1 MTETPAPPDLSKAVP
16 PALRLGW
23 TMAVLYGVSMAV
35 LHGGDVSD
43 SLQRDQLRSEH
54 ELDPRGRLNLE
65 MTRLVAL
72 VQGLNGAGSAYEG
85 KFSPNVAPVMTAWW
99 GAPAP
104 ASQAPPGDDV
114 FKERVLA
121 LNEAL
126 PDLNLSVLTETAR
139 CGLELELGYQTGR
152 SLRDSVDPP
161 AYRPAPAAAS
171 SGTVGD
177 APASASAGDAPAT
190 AGDAPATAGDAGRQ
204 VIPLTDRFR
213 ESLDRDRVAIIQE
226 GLTVLAPHFP
236 VNAAKIVSSS
246 LGRWSDLAQV
256 TLVDGAPGRLRRDSP
271 AEKDGFAGQMRPLLL
286 RQGDTWLALLIGEQT
301 TSALLSPEGYVAAG
315 DAALR
320 RTAQIIGKVAWRYK
334 WALLVLLAV
343 LGVVLAGAATYLGGA
358 SKLWTSIAA
367 FAGTIG
373 ITWKGIA
380 NGIPKLAG
388 DAERPIFGL
397 EEVEA
402 MAWSITTLPAV
413 KATRAGVNYLRSS
426 GTGGQAP
433 LGSA

>member
-1 MTETPAPPDLSKAVP
+1 
-16 PALRLGW
+16 
-23 TMAVLYGVSMAV
+23 MAVLYKVSLAAV
-35 LHGGDVSD
+35 RAGPESD
-43 SLQRDQLRSEH
+43 PLQRDQLRSEH
-54 ELDPRGRLNLE
+54 ELDPRGRINLE

-72 VQGLNGAGSAYEG
+72 VRGLNGAGSPYEG
-85 KFSPNVAPVMTAWW
+85 KFSTDVAPLITAWW
-99 GAPAP
+99 GAAEP

-114 FKERVLA
+114 YKERALA

-126 PDLNLSVLTETAR
+126 PDFNLSVLTESAK
-139 CGLELELGYQTGR
+139 CGFELELGYETGR

-161 AYRPAPAAAS
+161 ENADQTKNA
-171 SGTVGD
+171 
-177 APASASAGDAPAT
+177 
-190 AGDAPATAGDAGRQ
+190 

-213 ESLDRDRVAIIQE
+213 QSLDRDRVAIIQE

-256 TLVDGAPGRLRRDSP
+256 TLVDGTPGRLRRDSP
-271 AEKDGFAGQMRPLLL
+271 AKKADFAEQMRPPLL
-286 RQGDTWLALLIGEQT
+286 RQGDTWLALLVGQQT

-343 LGVVLAGAATYLGGA
+343 LGVVLAGAALYLGGA

-367 FAGTIG
+367 LAGTIG
-373 ITWKGIA
+373 VTWKGIA

-402 MAWSITTLPAV
+402 MAWSITTLPSV
-413 KATRAGVNYLRSS
+413 QATRAGVNYLRAS
-426 GTGGQAP
+426 GTGPPAP

>member
-1 MTETPAPPDLSKAVP
+1 MTETPAAPGLSKAVP
-16 PALRLGW
+16 PGLRLGW
-23 TMAVLYGVSMAV
+23 TMAVLYGVSLGVVRGAP
-35 LHGGDVSD
+35 DSD
-43 SLQRDQLRSEH
+43 PLQREQLRSEH

-72 VQGLNGAGSAYEG
+72 VQGLNGTGSPYEG
-85 KFSPNVAPVMTAWW
+85 KFSPDLAPVMTAWW
-99 GAPAP
+99 GAAEL

-126 PDLNLSVLTETAR
+126 PDFNLCVLTEAAK
-139 CGLELELGYQTGR
+139 CGLELELGYETGR

-161 AYRPAPAAAS
+161 EYRPVP
-171 SGTVGD
+171 
-177 APASASAGDAPAT
+177 SAAT
-190 AGDAPATAGDAGRQ
+190 AGDGGKD
-204 VIPLTDRFR
+204 VIPLIDRFK

-236 VNAAKIVSSS
+236 VDAAKIVSSS

-256 TLVDGAPGRLRRDSP
+256 TLVDGNPGRLRRDSQG
-271 AEKDGFAGQMRPLLL
+271 AKNEFAGQMRPLLL
-286 RQGDTWLALLIGEQT
+286 RQGDTWLALLVGEQT

-334 WALLVLLAV
+334 WALLVLLAA
-343 LGVVLAGAATYLGGA
+343 LWVVLAGAAIYLGGA

-373 ITWKGIA
+373 LTWKGIA

-402 MAWSITTLPAV
+402 MAWSITTLPSV
-413 KATRAGVNYLRSS
+413 KATRAGVNYLRAS
-426 GTGGQAP
+426 GTGPRAP

>member
-1 MTETPAPPDLSKAVP
+1 MQEAAAAPDLTKVVP
-16 PALRLGW
+16 PGLRLGW
-23 TMAVLYGVSMAV
+23 TMAVLYNVSLAAV
-35 LHGGDVSD
+35 RGGPESNP
-43 SLQRDQLRSEH
+43 LQRDQLRSEH
-54 ELDPRGRLNLE
+54 ELDPRGRVNLE

-72 VQGLNGAGSAYEG
+72 VQGLNGAGSPYEG
-85 KFSPNVAPVMTAWW
+85 KFSADVAPLVTAWW
-99 GAPAP
+99 GAAEP

-114 FKERVLA
+114 YKERVLA

-126 PDLNLSVLTETAR
+126 PDFNLSVLTESAK
-139 CGLELELGYQTGR
+139 CGFELELGYETGR

-161 AYRPAPAAAS
+161 AYRPK
-171 SGTVGD
+171 T
-177 APASASAGDAPAT
+177 T
-190 AGDAPATAGDAGRQ
+190 TT

-213 ESLDRDRVAIIQE
+213 QSLDRDRVAIIQE

-256 TLVDGAPGRLRRDSP
+256 TLVDGTPGRLRRDSP
-271 AEKDGFAGQMRPLLL
+271 AKKADFAEQMRPLLL
-286 RQGDTWLALLIGEQT
+286 RQGDTWLALLVGQQT

-343 LGVVLAGAATYLGGA
+343 LGVVLAGAALYLGGA

-367 FAGTIG
+367 LAGTIG
-373 ITWKGIA
+373 VTWKGIA

-402 MAWSITTLPAV
+402 MAWSITILPSV
-413 KATRAGVNYLRSS
+413 QATRAGVNYLRAS
-426 GTGGQAP
+426 GTGPRAP

>member
-1 MTETPAPPDLSKAVP
+1 MTETPAAPDLSKAVP
-16 PALRLGW
+16 PGLRLGW
-23 TMAVLYGVSMAV
+23 TMAVLYSVSMAV
-35 LHGGDVSD
+35 VHGSDASD

-54 ELDPRGRLNLE
+54 ELDPRGRINLE

-85 KFSPNVAPVMTAWW
+85 KFSPDVAPLMEAWW
-99 GAPAP
+99 GADEP
-104 ASQAPPGDDV
+104 ASQTPPTADE
-114 FKERVLA
+114 FKDRVLA
-121 LNEAL
+121 LNAAL
-126 PDLNLSVLTETAR
+126 ADFNLSVLTETSK
-139 CGLELELGYQTGR
+139 CGLDLELGYQTGR

-161 AYRPAPAAAS
+161 GYRP
-171 SGTVGD
+171 V
-177 APASASAGDAPAT
+177 PAT
-190 AGDAPATAGDAGRQ
+190 AAADDAGKDAGRE
-204 VIPLTDRFR
+204 VIPLIDRLR

-226 GLTVLAPHFP
+226 GLTILAPHFP
-236 VNAAKIVSSS
+236 LNAAKIVSSS

-256 TLVDGAPGRLRRDSP
+256 TLVDGAPGRLRRDSQ
-271 AEKDGFAGQMRPLLL
+271 AARETFAGEMRSLLL
-286 RQGDTWLALLIGEQT
+286 RQGDIWLALLVGEQT

-320 RTAQIIGKVAWRYK
+320 RTAQIIAKVAWRYK
-334 WALLVLLAV
+334 WALLVLLAA

-380 NGIPKLAG
+380 TGIPKLAG

-402 MAWSITTLPAV
+402 MAWSITTLPSV
-413 KATRAGVNYLRSS
+413 QATRAGVNYLRSS
-426 GTGGQAP
+426 GTGPQAP

>member
-1 MTETPAPPDLSKAVP
+1 MQETPAAPDLSKAVP
-16 PALRLGW
+16 PGLRLGW
-23 TMAVLYGVSMAV
+23 TMAVLYNVSLAAV
-35 LHGGDVSD
+35 RGGQESD
-43 SLQRDQLRSEH
+43 PPQREQLRSEH
-54 ELDPRGRLNLE
+54 ELDPRGRINLE

-72 VQGLNGAGSAYEG
+72 VQGLNGADSPYEG
-85 KFSPNVAPVMTAWW
+85 KFSPVIEPVMTAWW
-99 GAPAP
+99 GDGVP
-104 ASQAPPGDDV
+104 ASQAPPCDDV
-114 FKERVLA
+114 YKARVLA

-126 PDLNLSVLTETAR
+126 PDFNLSVLTESAK
-139 CGLELELGYQTGR
+139 CGLDLELGYETGR
-152 SLRDSVDPP
+152 SLRDTVDPP
-161 AYRPAPAAAS
+161 QYRP
-171 SGTVGD
+171 V
-177 APASASAGDAPAT
+177 PAT
-190 AGDAPATAGDAGRQ
+190 GTPGAQGDAGNA
-204 VIPLTDRFR
+204 VIPLVDRFK

-236 VNAAKIVSSS
+236 LNAAKIVSSS

-256 TLVDGAPGRLRRDSP
+256 ALVDGGPGRLRRDSP
-271 AEKDGFAGQMRPLLL
+271 AAKAGFAEQMRLLLL
-286 RQGDTWLALLIGEQT
+286 RQGDTWLSLLVGEQT

-320 RTAQIIGKVAWRYK
+320 RTGQIIGKVAWRYK
-334 WALLVLLAV
+334 WALLVLLAA
-343 LGVVLAGAATYLGGA
+343 LGLVLAGASHYLGGA

-373 ITWKGIA
+373 VTWKGIA

-402 MAWSITTLPAV
+402 MAWSITTLPSV
-413 KATRAGVNYLRSS
+413 QATRSGVNYLRAS
-426 GTGGQAP
+426 GTGPQAP

>member
-1 MTETPAPPDLSKAVP
+1 
-16 PALRLGW
+16 
-23 TMAVLYGVSMAV
+23 MAVLYNVSLAAV
-35 LHGGDVSD
+35 RGGAEPDP
-43 SLQRDQLRSEH
+43 LQRDQLRSEH
-54 ELDPRGRLNLE
+54 ELDPRGRINLE

-72 VQGLNGAGSAYEG
+72 IQQLNGAGSPYEG
-85 KFSPNVAPVMTAWW
+85 KFSPVIQPVTAAWW
-99 GAPAP
+99 GAAEP
-104 ASQAPPGDDV
+104 ASQAPPGEDV
-114 FKERVLA
+114 YKERVEA

-126 PDLNLSVLTETAR
+126 PDFNLSVLTESAK
-139 CGLELELGYQTGR
+139 CGFDLELGYETGR

-161 AYRPAPAAAS
+161 GYRVPSTPN
-171 SGTVGD
+171 GD
-177 APASASAGDAPAT
+177 ARKA
-190 AGDAPATAGDAGRQ
+190 
-204 VIPLTDRFR
+204 VIPLIDRFKQ
-213 ESLDRDRVAIIQE
+213 SLDRDRIAIIQE

-236 VNAAKIVSSS
+236 ANAAKIVSSS

-271 AEKDGFAGQMRPLLL
+271 GTRQGFASQMRPLLL
-286 RQGDTWLALLIGEQT
+286 RQGDTWLALLVGEQT

-320 RTAQIIGKVAWRYK
+320 RTAQIIAKVAWRYK
-334 WALLVLLAV
+334 WALVALLAA
-343 LGVVLAGAATYLGGA
+343 LAAVLAGAAVYLGGA

-373 ITWKGIA
+373 VTWKGIA

-402 MAWSITTLPAV
+402 MAWSITTLPSV
-413 KATRAGVNYLRSS
+413 RATRSGVNYLRAS
-426 GTGGQAP
+426 GAGPRAP
-433 LGSA
+433 LGNA

>member
-1 MTETPAPPDLSKAVP
+1 MQEVPAAPDLSKAVP
-16 PALRLGW
+16 PGLRLGW
-23 TMAVLYGVSMAV
+23 TMAVLYGVSTAAV
-35 LHGGDVSD
+35 RGGTESGP
-43 SLQRDQLRSEH
+43 LQRYQLRSEH
-54 ELDPRGRLNLE
+54 ELDPRGRINLE

-72 VQGLNGAGSAYEG
+72 TQALNAAGSPYEG
-85 KFSPNVAPVMTAWW
+85 KFSPNVAPVTTAWW
-99 GAPAP
+99 GAAEP
-104 ASQAPPGDDV
+104 ASQAAPGDDV
-114 FKERVLA
+114 YKERVLA

-126 PDLNLSVLTETAR
+126 PDFNLSVLTESAK

-161 AYRPAPAAAS
+161 EYQPVPSTAAA
-171 SGTVGD
+171 GGEKD
-177 APASASAGDAPAT
+177 
-190 AGDAPATAGDAGRQ
+190 
-204 VIPLTDRFR
+204 VISLVDRLK
-213 ESLDRDRVAIIQE
+213 ESLGRDRVAIIQE
-226 GLTVLAPHFP
+226 GLTILAPHFP
-236 VNAAKIVSSS
+236 DDAAKIVSSS

-256 TLVDGAPGRLRRDSP
+256 TLVDGAPGRLKQDSP
-271 AEKDGFAGQMRPLLL
+271 AKKAEFAGKMRPLLL

-320 RTAQIIGKVAWRYK
+320 RTAEIITKVAWRYK
-334 WALLVLLAV
+334 WALLVLLAA
-343 LGVVLAGAATYLGGA
+343 LAAVLAGAAIYLGGA

-373 ITWKGIA
+373 VTWKGIS

-402 MAWSITTLPAV
+402 MAWSITTLPSV
-413 KATRAGVNYLRSS
+413 EATRSGVNYLRRS
-426 GTGGQAP
+426 GTGPPAP

>member
-1 MTETPAPPDLSKAVP
+1 MTETPAAPDLSKAVP
-16 PALRLGW
+16 PGLRLGW
-23 TMAVLYGVSMAV
+23 TMAVLYGVSLGVVRGAPES
-35 LHGGDVSD
+35 GP
-43 SLQRDQLRSEH
+43 LQREQLRSEH

-72 VQGLNGAGSAYEG
+72 VQGLNGTGSPYEG
-85 KFSPNVAPVMTAWW
+85 KFSPDLAPVMTAWW
-99 GAPAP
+99 GAAEP

-126 PDLNLSVLTETAR
+126 PDFNLCVLTEAAK
-139 CGLELELGYQTGR
+139 CGLELELGYETGR

-161 AYRPAPAAAS
+161 EYRPLP
-171 SGTVGD
+171 
-177 APASASAGDAPAT
+177 SA
-190 AGDAPATAGDAGRQ
+190 ATAGDAGKA
-204 VIPLTDRFR
+204 VIPLTGRFK

-236 VNAAKIVSSS
+236 VDAAKIVSSS

-256 TLVDGAPGRLRRDSP
+256 TLVDGNPGRLRRDSQ
-271 AEKDGFAGQMRPLLL
+271 AAKDEFAGQMRPLLL
-286 RQGDTWLALLIGEQT
+286 RQGDTWLALLVGEQT

-334 WALLVLLAV
+334 WALLVLLAA
-343 LGVVLAGAATYLGGA
+343 LGVVLAGAAIYLGGA

-367 FAGTIG
+367 FASTIG
-373 ITWKGIA
+373 LTWKGIA

-402 MAWSITTLPAV
+402 MAWSITTLPSV
-413 KATRAGVNYLRSS
+413 KATRAGVNYLRAS
-426 GTGGQAP
+426 GTGPRVP